1 MLRIGFLGGG
11 RMAHAMAKGFIS
23 AGLTKGNN
31 IIASCAPQDVQCID
45 AFEKL
50 GATMTFK
57 NPEVA
62 QKSEVIIVA
71 VKPNIVPV
79 VLKEVHSVVT
89 NLHLLI
95 SVAMGVTIKQLEQS
109 LPKGIRVIRA
119 MPNTPALI
127 RTGASVFTR
136 GTDAT
141 LDDAELT
148 SKLFEAVGTCDQV
161 PEYMM
166 DTITGL
172 SGSGPAYVYMLIE
185 ALADGAVR
193 MGLPRDLAYR
203 LAAQTV
209 VGAGKMVLETKEHPG
224 QLKDNVMSPGGTTAA
239 GVYALEKNSF
249 RLALLEAVEAA
260 TNRGKEMGQNLDKK

>member
-1 MLRIGFLGGG
+1 
-11 RMAHAMAKGFIS
+11 MAHAMAKGFIS
-23 AGLTKGNN
+23 AGLTKGDH
-31 IIASCAPQDVQCID
+31 IIASCAPQDVQCVD

-62 QKSEVIIVA
+62 QKSDIMIVA
-71 VKPNIVPV
+71 VKPSVVPV
-79 VLKEVHSVVT
+79 VLKDIHSSVT
-89 NLHLLI
+89 NLHLVI
-95 SVAMGVTIKQLEQS
+95 SVAMGVTVGQLEQG
-109 LPKGIRVIRA
+109 LPRGTRVIRA

-127 RTGASVFTR
+127 RTGASVFVR

-141 LDDAELT
+141 ENDANVT
-148 SKLFEAVGTCDQV
+148 TQLFKAVGTCDQV

-166 DTITGL
+166 DIITGL
-172 SGSGPAYVYMLIE
+172 SGSGPAYVYVLIE

-209 VGAGKMVLETKEHPG
+209 VGAGKMVLDTKEHPG

-239 GVYALEKNSF
+239 GLYALEKNGF
-249 RLALLEAVEAA
+249 RSALLDAVEAA
-260 TNRGKEMGQNLDKK
+260 TNKGKEMGQNLDKK